1 MDTYNGTVVVCDDE
15 NAIRDY
21 LTQAL
26 TLRGASVVGFD
37 NGDKA
42 LEFFLSMQ
50 AGVGSPKIFV
60 VDDQLIGSTITGL
73 GIVGKVREVD
83 KDSILILISGSDIA
97 DEVRVSAGMRVD
109 AFLQKPFAGQQLMDA
124 IKAALAKRSGSLVGD
139 AVKSVTGG
147 QMGGSWFTNRE
158 LAVYAIN
165 LIILITIVWF
175 VARMDAQLTF
185 LTRKIEI
192 VEQNLNNESGT
203 RSMSFN
209 VLDGSIKEVKG
220 ALGQINKGK

>member
-1 MDTYNGTVVVCDDE
+1 M
-15 NAIRDY
+15 A
-21 LTQAL
+21 
-26 TLRGASVVGFD
+26 
-37 NGDKA
+37 KA
-42 LEFFLSMQ
+42 RRE
-50 AGVGSPKIFV
+50 GSP
-60 VDDQLIGSTITGL
+60 
-73 GIVGKVREVD
+73 
-83 KDSILILISGSDIA
+83 IA
-97 DEVRVSAGMRVD
+97 
-109 AFLQKPFAGQQLMDA
+109 
-124 IKAALAKRSGSLVGD
+124 D
-139 AVKSVTGG
+139 AVKSVTG